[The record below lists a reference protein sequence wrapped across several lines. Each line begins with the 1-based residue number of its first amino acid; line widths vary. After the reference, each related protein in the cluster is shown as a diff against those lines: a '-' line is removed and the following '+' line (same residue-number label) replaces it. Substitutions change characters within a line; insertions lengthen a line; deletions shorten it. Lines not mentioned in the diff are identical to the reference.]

1 MCQSFYNL
9 NRKEIKRRGIKRKFP
24 RRQKKLKCKCSNNCR
39 LSEMRYSALGPLV
52 NYRHNAYKKIS
63 LSSFAGNAIKKTKKI
78 FYLEIFHGPKN
89 KEKDERP
96 RVIAALRRDV
106 GGDGEEIEMG
116 GRL

>member
-1 MCQSFYNL
+1 
-9 NRKEIKRRGIKRKFP
+9 
-24 RRQKKLKCKCSNNCR
+24 
-39 LSEMRYSALGPLV
+39 
-52 NYRHNAYKKIS
+52 

-116 GRL
+116 GRLRREVERGF